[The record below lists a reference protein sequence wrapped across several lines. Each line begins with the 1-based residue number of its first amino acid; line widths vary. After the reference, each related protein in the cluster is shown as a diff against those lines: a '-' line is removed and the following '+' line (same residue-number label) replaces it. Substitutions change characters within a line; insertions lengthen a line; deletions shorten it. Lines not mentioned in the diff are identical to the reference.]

1 MKWRTPVAL
10 ATFCLGFSA
19 WADEIADWARAQGR
33 AYQSYLDRRAAAPP
47 GAQLWRE
54 RTGPDPVIPGFV
66 PPTSLAPLVKA
77 VSPGVVNVSSVW
89 ESPGPAP
96 ARRSLGSG
104 FVISPDGFVVTNNHV
119 VEAAQAIAGG
129 RLANKSDAARL
140 LSSAQ
145 ILVQLADGREYLA
158 EVVGRDDS
166 TDVAL
171 LRLQGAPG
179 DLPSVYLGDSDAL
192 AVGDW
197 VVAIGN
203 PFGLD
208 HSVAHG
214 MISAKERVLGIGAFD
229 DFIQTDTLI
238 NPGNSG
244 GPLFN
249 MRGEVIGVNTAIIS
263 QGQGIGFAV
272 PINMVKELI
281 PNLREN
287 GRLARG
293 WLGVRIVE
301 SEDGTRPGASISAV
315 YTGSPAEAAGL
326 QTGDRVLA
334 VNGRAVENFQQLL
347 RRVSFLAPGTRAVL
361 QVERRGKRQEI
372 PVTLSERPAP
382 QPRVAA
388 GASDALGLVLRDLT
402 AGEGAG
408 AGIASGG
415 ALVTAVLPG
424 SPADRAGLRAG
435 DVINEANR
443 HPVRTVA
450 EFRSAVG
457 RDDAKGAVLVRY
469 QRGDSVRY
477 VAIDSG

>member
-1 MKWRTPVAL
+1 MRWRIAL
-10 ATFCLGFSA
+10 AALWIGTPA
-19 WADEIADWARAQGR
+19 AADEISDWARAQGR
-33 AYQSYLDRRAAAPP
+33 AYQAFLERRTGVPA

-54 RTGPDPVIPGFV
+54 RSGNAPLIAGFV

-77 VSPGVVNVSSVW
+77 VSPGVVNVSTV
-89 ESPGPAP
+89 PLGPRGKGGASS
-96 ARRSLGSG
+96 RRSLGSG

-119 VEAAQAIAGG
+119 VQAAQG
-129 RLANKSDAARL
+129 
-140 LSSAQ
+140 
-145 ILVQLADGREYLA
+145 ILVQLADGREYMA
-158 EVVGRDDS
+158 EVIGRDDA

-171 LRLQGAPG
+171 LRLQDAPG
-179 DLPSVYLGDSDAL
+179 DLPLVYLGDSDAM

-208 HSVAHG
+208 HSVSHG

-229 DFIQTDTLI
+229 DFIQTDALI

-263 QGQGIGFAV
+263 QGQGIGFAL

-281 PNLREN
+281 PNLRAN

-293 WLGVRIVE
+293 WLGVRIAE
-301 SEDGTRPGASISAV
+301 TNAGAGGGASIAAV
-315 YTGSPAEAAGL
+315 FGGSPAAAAGL
-326 QTGDRVLA
+326 RPGDRVLA

-347 RRVSFLAPGTRAVL
+347 RRVSFLPPGTRAVL
-361 QVERRGKRQEI
+361 QVERDGKRQEI
-372 PVTLSERPAP
+372 AVTLADRPAP
-382 QPRVAA
+382 PRPRAA
-388 GASDALGLVLRDLT
+388 ASASDTLGLILRDVGDEVGSGSEL
-402 AGEGAG
+402 G
-408 AGIASGG
+408 SGG
-415 ALVTAVLPG
+415 ALVTAVVPG

-435 DVINEANR
+435 DVITEANR

-450 EFRSAVG
+450 EFRSALS
-457 RDDAKGAVLVRY
+457 RDEARAAVLVRF

-477 VAIDSG
+477 AAIDAG

>member
-1 MKWRTPVAL
+1 MKWRIAL
-10 ATFCLGFSA
+10 AALWLGTPDGA
-19 WADEIADWARAQGR
+19 EDIADWARAQGR
-33 AYQSYLDRRAAAPP
+33 AYQAFLEKRAAVPP

-54 RTGPDPVIPGFV
+54 RSGTAPVIAGFI

-77 VSPGVVNVSSVW
+77 VSPGVVNVSSVPLGRGAAG
-89 ESPGPAP
+89 S
-96 ARRSLGSG
+96 RRSLGSG

-119 VEAAQAIAGG
+119 VQAAQG
-129 RLANKSDAARL
+129 
-140 LSSAQ
+140 

-158 EVVGRDDS
+158 EVVGRDDA

-179 DLPSVYLGDSDAL
+179 DLPSVYLGDSDAM

-229 DFIQTDTLI
+229 DFIQTDALI

-263 QGQGIGFAV
+263 QGQGIGFAL

-281 PNLREN
+281 PNLRAN

-293 WLGVRIVE
+293 WLGVRIAE
-301 SEDGTRPGASISAV
+301 TNDGAGGGASVVAV
-315 YTGSPAEAAGL
+315 FSGSPAAAAGL
-326 QTGDRVLA
+326 RPGDRVLA
-334 VNGRAVENFQQLL
+334 VNGRTVENFQQLL
-347 RRVSFLAPGTRAVL
+347 RRVTFLPPGTRALL
-361 QVERRGKRQEI
+361 QVERDGKRQDI
-372 PVTLSERPAP
+372 AVMLSDRPAP
-382 QPRVAA
+382 QRLRTS
-388 GASDALGLVLRDLT
+388 ASASETLGLILRDIGDEVGSSPGL
-402 AGEGAG
+402 G
-408 AGIASGG
+408 SG
-415 ALVTAVLPG
+415 ALVSAVVPG
-424 SPADRAGLRAG
+424 SPAERAGLRAG
-435 DVINEANR
+435 DVITEANR

-450 EFRSAVG
+450 EFRSALG
-457 RDDAKGAVLVRY
+457 REESKSAVLVRY

-477 VAIDSG
+477 VAIQAG